1 VNSDSRPSLLA
12 IRHWPSL
19 IGVAFGWTIAQ
30 WPVWLQRLAAKPLS
44 ALMWATMWQRKRIA
58 ARNLQLC
65 FPELNTDQLQQL
77 LRRNFD
83 SQALSV
89 FEFLRAWWG
98 RVSDQLPRYTLKG
111 FEHIEAARAGNRA
124 IILVAAHFHTLEIA
138 VRLLSRHVRVTGI
151 YRSHDTPWLEW
162 AVRAGRA
169 RYTDAMIEREQM
181 RPVLKHLKQGG
192 VLWIAPDQES
202 RRGDSV
208 FVPYFG
214 QTASALT
221 STHQLARVG
230 NVAVIPFFHQ
240 RSADGSYALELQ
252 PALENF
258 PSSDATADTAKVM
271 ASIESLIRRAPE
283 QYLWVHARFKRQP
296 DQKNLY
302 Q

>member
-1 VNSDSRPSLLA
+1 MSDNPRPSLLN

-30 WPVWLQRLAAKPLS
+30 WPSWLQRSAATPLA
-44 ALMWATMWQRKRIA
+44 ALMWATMWERKRIA
-58 ARNLQLC
+58 SRNLQLC
-65 FPELNTDQLQQL
+65 FPELSSDQREKL
-77 LRRNFD
+77 LRANFA

-98 RVSDQLPRYTLKG
+98 RVGRDSPRSTLSG
-111 FEHIEAARAGNRA
+111 IEHIQAAQKQGRG

-138 VRLLSRHVRVTGI
+138 VRLLSQHVRVTGI
-151 YRSHDTPWLEW
+151 YRGHDTPWLEW

-202 RRGDSV
+202 RRGESV
-208 FVPYFG
+208 FVSYFG
-214 QTASALT
+214 QNAAALI
-221 STHQLARVG
+221 STHQLARASSA
-230 NVAVIPFFHQ
+230 AVIPFFHQ
-240 RSADGSYALELQ
+240 RNADGSYSLELL
-252 PALENF
+252 PALDNF
-258 PSSDATADTAKVM
+258 PGSDVQADTQAVM
-271 ASIESLIRRAPE
+271 SAIEAMIRRVPD

-296 DQKNLY
+296 DQSNLY
-302 Q
+302 G